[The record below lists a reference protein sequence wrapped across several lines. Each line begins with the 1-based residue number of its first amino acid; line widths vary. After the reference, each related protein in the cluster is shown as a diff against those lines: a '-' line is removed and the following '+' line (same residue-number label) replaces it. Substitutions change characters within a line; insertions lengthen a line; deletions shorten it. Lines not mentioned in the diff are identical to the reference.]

1 VLQRHLPAEMTT
13 SVKQIQLFEVTK
25 RFPGVDA
32 LKSFSLTFNAGEVV
46 GLVGENGA
54 GKSTLIKIL
63 SGAFAPSSGYFSIDG
78 RRVAFETPR
87 DSEKAGIRTIFQ
99 ELNLCPHLSVAE
111 NILLGKE
118 PRVSGVFRPF
128 FIDQK
133 ALKSKAKEVLDH
145 LAVTLPLDSP
155 VDRRTI
161 AEQQLIEIAKAL
173 VGEASFLIMDEPTSS
188 LSGREIA
195 NLLDLIPRLKR
206 QGRIILFVSHRLD
219 EVLSV
224 ADRIVVLRDGQLVGE
239 LEGSKATHEQ
249 IIQLMV
255 GRTLEL
261 KQVQRQAESHAEP
274 LLVVK
279 NLVTTPGRPPVSF
292 SLMAGEI
299 LCLAGLVGAGRS
311 DILHAIFCS
320 KRSVT
325 GEVLLHGRSIA
336 AKHPQERIRQGVGF
350 VPEDRKMQGVILQM
364 SVAANLTLPALGR
377 FTDFGLINGRREW
390 RCAKD
395 LISRYLIRT
404 PSADTPVRNLSGGNQ
419 QKVVLAKW
427 FSLKPDLLLIDEPTR
442 GVDVAGKAEIYDLLR
457 TMANSG
463 MGILMV
469 SSEIEEVL
477 RIATRVLVISH
488 GKIAKQ
494 LTGAKISEG
503 NILEAMLTTP

>member
-1 VLQRHLPAEMTT
+1 MKMSIEQV
-13 SVKQIQLFEVTK
+13 QLVEITK

-32 LKSFSLTFNAGEVV
+32 LKSFSLTLNAGEVV

-54 GKSTLIKIL
+54 GKTTLIKIL
-63 SGAFAPSSGYFSIDG
+63 SGAFAPSSGYFSING
-78 RRVAFETPR
+78 RQVAFDTPR

-111 NILLGKE
+111 NILLGNE
-118 PRVSGVFRPF
+118 PRVAGVFQPF
-128 FIDQK
+128 FIDQR
-133 ALKSKAKEVLDH
+133 ALKSKAKEVLNH
-145 LAVTLPLDSP
+145 LGVTLPLDSP
-155 VDRRTI
+155 VDRLTI
-161 AEQQLIEIAKAL
+161 AEQQLIEISKAL

-188 LSGREIA
+188 LSGREVA

-239 LEGSKATHEQ
+239 LKGSEAAHEQ

-255 GRTLEL
+255 GRKLEL
-261 KQVQRQAESHAEP
+261 KKAQREAESHVKP
-274 LLVVK
+274 LLIVK
-279 NLVTTPGRPPVSF
+279 NLLIAPGRPPISF
-292 SLMAGEI
+292 SLAAGEI

-311 DILHAIFCS
+311 DILHAIFGS
-320 KRSVT
+320 KPPVA
-325 GEVLLHGRSIA
+325 GEVLLNSRSLRA
-336 AKHPQERIRQGVGF
+336 RHPQERISQGLGF

-364 SVAANLTLPALGR
+364 SVVANLTLPALGR
-377 FTDFGLINGRREW
+377 FTDFGLINSRKER

-395 LISRYLIRT
+395 LIAQYQIRT

-427 FSLKPDLLLIDEPTR
+427 FSLKPDVLLVDEPTR
-442 GVDVAGKAEIYDLLR
+442 GVDIAGKAEIYDLLR

-477 RIATRVLVISH
+477 RIATRVLVISR
-488 GKIAKQ
+488 GKIANQ
-494 LTGAKISEG
+494 FTGAEISEG
-503 NILEAMLTTP
+503 NILEAELRTT